1 MLPNCSLPL
10 RFPNYV
16 VLPLVARH
24 PGIGSCR
31 AFDQPRFAGR
41 YGPSMKYGNNSAIC
55 PTGFRRQTGQIS
67 ANTRSTLQTRASVRR
82 RGASRVVLDA
92 ASIGIIGKETGKSP
106 CDIPK
111 PASLNQ
117 RKRAAIGDH
126 SSPGECAYNRAPS
139 KGFGFKQSSN
149 TLCPEGIVPLGFSK
163 CLTSL
168 TTTIESGP

>member
-41 YGPSMKYGNNSAIC
+41 YGPSMEYGNNSAIC
-55 PTGFRRQTGQIS
+55 PTSFRRQTGQIG

-82 RGASRVVLDA
+82 RGTSRVVLDA
-92 ASIGIIGKETGKSP
+92 PSIGMIGNEKGKPP
-106 CDIPK
+106 CDIAK

-117 RKRAAIGDH
+117 RKRAAIEDH
-126 SSPGECAYNRAPS
+126 SSPGECAYPKLAILQNAFLQPPESYALFSGRIPP
-139 KGFGFKQSSN
+139 
-149 TLCPEGIVPLGFSK
+149 CPYIFEDSV
-163 CLTSL
+163 
-168 TTTIESGP
+168 ESGRRG